1 MSSYDHVLFIG
12 FGGPTRPEEITPFL
26 LNVTRGIPIPE
37 ERLREVEHHYHE
49 VGGFSPY
56 NEYTFRL
63 FEKLRDKLREMN
75 VPLPLFLGMRNWDPY
90 LKDALAEIK
99 RRGLKR
105 GIGVILAPHRSDA
118 SYEKYVRNVE
128 DAKREAGAED
138 VDYEYLKPWFEH
150 PGFIH
155 AQTDEVRKVLAKIP
169 ELKRKNTPLVFSA
182 HSIPVEMAAKSRYV
196 EEVRASAERVAQ
208 DAGQPKWQLAWQS
221 RSGSPRQPWLEP
233 DICSVIRD
241 LKSKGEDS
249 VLVVPVGF
257 LCDNVE
263 VLFDL
268 DIEARKETENLGMKY
283 YRAST
288 VMDHPSFVAMFTE
301 LIQELFVGFKCH

>member
-1 MSSYDHVLFIG
+1 MSFDHVLVIG
-12 FGGPTRPEEITPFL
+12 FGGPTKPEEIKPFL
-26 LNVTRGIPIPE
+26 QNVTRGIPIPE

-63 FEKLRDKLREMN
+63 FERLREKLQERQVN
-75 VPLPLFLGMRNWDPY
+75 LPLFLGMRNWNPY
-90 LKDALAEIK
+90 LKEALAEIK

-105 GIGVILAPHRSDA
+105 GIGLILAPHRSDA
-118 SYEKYVRNVE
+118 SYEKYIRNVE
-128 DAKREAGAED
+128 DAKREAGALEIN
-138 VDYEYLKPWFEH
+138 YEYLKPWFDH

-155 AQTDEVRKVLAKIP
+155 AQTDEARKVLARIP
-169 ELKRKNTPLVFSA
+169 AEDREAIPLLFSA
-182 HSIPVEMAAKSRYV
+182 HSIPMDMAAKSQYA
-196 EEVRASAERVAQ
+196 EEVRASAALVA
-208 DAGQPKWQLAWQS
+208 GELGNPKWHLAWQS

-233 DICSVIRD
+233 DICSAIRE
-241 LKSKGEDS
+241 LKRKGESS
-249 VLVVPVGF
+249 VLVIPVGF

-268 DIEARKETENLGMKY
+268 DIEARQEAEKQGMKF

-288 VMDHPSFVAMFTE
+288 VMDHPSFAAMFAE
-301 LIQELFVGFKCH
+301 LIQELFAGFRCH